1 MTKERLSFEKAM
13 ARLEQ
18 IVRSI
23 EEGQVGLEESIRQ
36 FEEGMALI
44 RGCRAV
50 LAEAELKIQH
60 LQASGQDGVAATGPA
75 AAAPPDNPL
84 A

>member
-23 EEGQVGLEESIRQ
+23 EDGKVGLEDSIKQ

-60 LQASGQDGVAATGPA
+60 LQASGDAAVTGTDTLPA
-75 AAAPPDNPL
+75 EPSTGG
-84 A
+84 